1 MHLVTVT
8 DSQTGLQYS
17 YDADMRMSSADDGL
31 GFYISQL
38 TNLEQ
43 KIYEAKYRNIVFQ
56 DFIPVDTSAPE
67 WVDSISYVSYDA
79 VAMGKFIAANGK
91 DLPSVTASA
100 KLSSFPVGY
109 AGISYEY
116 SLDEL
121 RKSQQLRIPLDATK
135 ARMAYRG
142 SQEHVQIVAFFGDS
156 SRGMA
161 GLLNNA
167 NVPVDTSTVDWSTAT
182 GAQIVN
188 DLNGMFSDVWTD
200 SANVHVPDTLLLP
213 SAEYAKITSMRMD
226 TGTDTTVYEFFL
238 KNNLYTALTGVAP
251 TVKPL
256 LELNTAGAG
265 GQGRRMAY
273 EKNPDNLVMH
283 MPIPFRPL
291 APQPDGLTLKVPCEY
306 KSSGVEFRYP
316 LSATYKDAKL

>member
-43 KIYEAKYRNIVFQ
+43 KIYETKYRNIVFQ
-56 DFIPVDTSAPE
+56 DFIPVDTSSPE
-67 WVDSISYVSYDA
+67 WADSVSYISYDA

-91 DLPSVTASA
+91 DLPSVQASG
-100 KLSSFPVGY
+100 KLSSFPIGY

-142 SQEHVQIVAFFGDS
+142 AQEHMQNVAFFGDS
-156 SRGMA
+156 TRGMA

-182 GAQIVN
+182 GQEIID
-188 DLNGMFSDVWTD
+188 DLNAMLVDVWTD
-200 SANVHVPDTLLLP
+200 SANVHLPDTIILP
-213 SAEYAKITSMRMD
+213 SSEYAQLTSQRMD
-226 TGTDTTVYEFFL
+226 TGTDTTVLEFFL
-238 KNNLYTALTGVAP
+238 KNNLFTAMTGQAP
-251 TVKPL
+251 TVRPL
-256 LELNTAGAG
+256 LEMNTAGAS

-283 MPIPFRPL
+283 SPIPFRPL
-291 APQPDGLTLKVPCEY
+291 APQPEGLTLKVPCEY
-306 KSSGVEFRYP
+306 KMSGVEFRYP
-316 LSATYKDAKL
+316 LSATYRDAKV